1 MAGGQAVAMSSEDLV
16 RAIRDVLSAASAHTG
31 SEDSVVEKVLRG
43 AGIDRRGQAELL
55 SVIRRHRDE
64 LTRLRRREHELA
76 ALFSSARELAEVHD
90 VDALL
95 SRLVGR
101 AHEMMGTDVTYLSE
115 FDAVSRDLHVRKTVG
130 SVTPQFQNLRVPAG
144 MGLASRVADT
154 RSAQW
159 VSRYSDYLGGAHEDN
174 IDDAVFAEGII
185 SILGVPMLSEGR
197 VLGVLFAAT
206 RREHDFTPEEIAVLS
221 ALADHASVVLQTA
234 NTLTQLQKS
243 EDEARRAL
251 GTLTAHVEVRD
262 RSNVVHQELVHA
274 VLLGGGFA
282 QVADTLSNA
291 LGRIVTIV
299 DSSSR
304 PVASSVG
311 LGVDSVAI
319 NFPPAVEKA
328 ISTSRSTGHCCHVDD
343 DSIEIVSAV
352 TAGELFFGAVL
363 LSTGEM
369 HLGSVDERTI
379 ERAAQVAALLAL
391 QQDAVASADRR
402 VRGELI
408 ADLLDAI
415 PERRRDLDRRA
426 RSHRVVLNDLNT
438 VLVVVVEPEHRSTA
452 ERITASYFAGRG
464 LVGEHAGVLAVVV
477 QSGNLLPTASD
488 LRAHLISVL
497 SGPVLVIATPPVEDI
512 EGFSRSFDIGHRT
525 ARLLDAL
532 GVIDDAVTT
541 QAYAPYMVMFGSDP
555 EALHGFIDETIGS
568 VIEYDASHRTD
579 LVLTLRAFVRN
590 EASPTK
596 TARALNYHT
605 NTILQRLDRLK
616 SILGDDWRQDEPLF
630 RISTAVRLDELR
642 GATLQRHRPTS

>member
-1 MAGGQAVAMSSEDLV
+1 MSSEDLV
-16 RAIRDVLSAASAHTG
+16 RAISDVLSAASAHTG
-31 SEDSVVEKVLRG
+31 SEDATVEKMLSE
-43 AGIDRRGQAELL
+43 AGIDGPGQTELL
-55 SVIRRHRDE
+55 SVVRRHRDE

-95 SRLVGR
+95 TRLVGR

-115 FDAVSRDLHVRKTVG
+115 FDATSRELRVRKTVG

-144 MGLASRVADT
+144 MGLASHVADS

-159 VSRYSDYLGGAHEDN
+159 VSRYSDYLGGTHEDN

-206 RREHDFTPEEIAVLS
+206 RQEHDFTPEEIALLS
-221 ALADHASVVLQTA
+221 ALANHASVVLQTA

-243 EDEARRAL
+243 EDEARQAL
-251 GTLTAHVEVRD
+251 DTLTAHVEVRD

-299 DSSSR
+299 DSSSL
-304 PVASSVG
+304 PVASSAG
-311 LGVDSVAI
+311 LGNDSVAI
-319 NFPPAVEKA
+319 NIPAAVEGA
-328 ISTSRSTGHCCHVDD
+328 IATSRASGHCCHVIDD
-343 DSIEIVSAV
+343 NTVEIVSAV

-363 LSTGEM
+363 LSKGELQ
-369 HLGSVDERTI
+369 LGSVDERTI

-426 RSHRVVLNDLNT
+426 RSHRVVLSDLNT
-438 VLVVVVEPEHRSTA
+438 VLVVVVQPEHRSTA
-452 ERITASYFAGRG
+452 ERVAASYFAGQG
-464 LVGEHAGVLAVVV
+464 LVGEHAGVIAVVV
-477 QSGNLLPTASD
+477 RSGDLLTTAAE
-488 LRAHLISVL
+488 LRSHLASVL
-497 SGPVLVIATPPVEDI
+497 GGPVLVIATPPVRDI
-512 EGFSRSFDIGHRT
+512 EGFSRSFDGGHRT

-532 GVIDDAVTT
+532 GVVDDAVST

-579 LVLTLRAFVRN
+579 LVVTLRAFVRN
-590 EASPTK
+590 EASPTR
-596 TARALNYHT
+596 TARALSYHT
-605 NTILQRLDRLK
+605 NTILQRLERLK
-616 SILGDDWRQDEPLF
+616 SLLGEDWRQDEPLF

-642 GATLQRHRPTS
+642 GAALRRYRPSP